1 MQLGWLSFAHHP
13 QLKAKCCLIIIIIIV
28 ILNIVR
34 FVIFINITRAEKCLV
49 VHSLGGHTA
58 FSALRKVE
66 ASNRERERE
75 RAREVYAGFKDSRG
89 RDLGYR

>member
-13 QLKAKCCLIIIIIIV
+13 QLNSKCCLIIIIIIV

-34 FVIFINITRAEKCLV
+34 FAIFINMTRAEKCLA

-66 ASNRERERE
+66 ASNIYRE
-75 RAREVYAGFKDSRG
+75 REVYAGFKDSRG

>member
-13 QLKAKCCLIIIIIIV
+13 QLNSKCCLIIIIV
-28 ILNIVR
+28 ILNTVR
-34 FVIFINITRAEKCLV
+34 FAIFINMTRAEKCLV

-66 ASNRERERE
+66 YRERERQ
-75 RAREVYAGFKDSRG
+75 VYAGFKDSRG